1 MHQIRKV
8 IKIMKFEKIRKQI
21 ETGEIKFFGS
31 NEILDEYDN
40 NNMNHLTYAIISHY
54 LETKTKNSSYITS
67 TDIFFETNMSLLK
80 IDKLINEN
88 KEPHAVYFELQSSN
102 SPIARVFQLEIPK
115 YKKGNYEE
123 YFEHVIKNIRR
134 QIENRIEEFDP
145 EEYFDDMYEPYEG
158 MSPREVLS
166 KLDKTKDDFFDF
178 LEELD

>member
-1 MHQIRKV
+1 
-8 IKIMKFEKIRKQI
+8 MKFEKIRKQI

-31 NEILDEYDN
+31 NEILDEYDI

-67 TDIFFETNMSLLK
+67 TDIFFETNMSSLK
-80 IDKLINEN
+80 IDKLIKEN
-88 KEPHAVYFELQSSN
+88 KEPYAVYFELQSSN
-102 SPIARVFQLEIPK
+102 SPISLLVYIEIPK

-158 MSPREVLS
+158 MSPREVLF